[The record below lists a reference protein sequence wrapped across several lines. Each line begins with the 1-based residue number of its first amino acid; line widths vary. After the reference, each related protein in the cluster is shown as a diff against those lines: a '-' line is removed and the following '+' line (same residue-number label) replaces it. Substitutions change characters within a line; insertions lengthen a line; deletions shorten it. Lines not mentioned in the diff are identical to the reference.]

1 MDEKNGAN
9 KRRGKGGNQAARKR
23 KLVTAL
29 IAVGGSVVLFLLF
42 LLVWDFFDDDF
53 EWQRFVGLRTVEE
66 TEPTEESV
74 PAGEPDDPFSDVD
87 ALTFFVTLDDRKD
100 LGYASLISFSSKEM
114 SAKIKPLPLDLKLTV
129 SGRDGTLRSLFPD
142 FGAVGL
148 KGAVEEKFGVSVR
161 YYLSL
166 TAVDFKNLCEKL
178 GETEVRFDRPTG
190 EFNDNAIKYSFK
202 RGKYSLSADALYAVL
217 LHAYPGEDGVAFS
230 GSVTADFLS
239 QHLTTAFLADGEA
252 AFNRLVNL
260 ASTDLNSSFYDAY
273 KQKITDF
280 FSGNPTYDV
289 TG

>member
-1 MDEKNGAN
+1 MDKNNGAK
-9 KRRGKGGNQAARKR
+9 KRLGKSGRSAAGKR

-29 IAVGGSVVLFLLF
+29 VAVGGSVVLFLLF
-42 LLVWDFFDDDF
+42 LLVWDFFDEDF
-53 EWQRFVGLRTVEE
+53 DWQRFVGLRAVEE
-66 TEPTEESV
+66 TQPTEETV
-74 PAGEPDDPFSDVD
+74 TAGTPDDPFSDAD

-114 SAKIKPLPLDLKLTV
+114 SVKIKPLPLDLKLTV
-129 SGRDGTLRSLFPD
+129 SGREGTLSSLFPD

-148 KGAVEEKFGVSVR
+148 KGAVEEKFGVGVR

-166 TAVDFKNLCEKL
+166 SAVDFKKLCESV

-202 RGKYSLSADALYAVL
+202 RGKYPLGADALYAVL
-217 LHAYPGEDGVAFS
+217 LHAYPGEEGVAFS

-252 AFNRLVNL
+252 AFNSLVNL
-260 ASTDLNSSFYDAY
+260 ATTDLNSSFYDAY

-280 FSGNPTYDV
+280 FTGNPTYDV